1 MSLATYGVQD
11 RQLNPTERWVCFSAL
26 FFFGFIAAFNLFKAP
41 VVLGFIAEDLM
52 LEAGM
57 VGMIMTSY
65 SICAMVLAF
74 PGMWIMQKLG
84 VKFSVILS
92 GIIMLLGTVIICF
105 SGDTFTF
112 MLGRALEGCAYG
124 LICVIGPNIMVRLF
138 PLKNQGL
145 CMGIWSQWI
154 PVGTLLAGVVAPAL
168 FNSFGDWRSIWYFT
182 IVLEVIALAWMLVSV
197 KMPKVPENAINDGDV
212 SKAKKPQKNFMLAGI
227 MMSVAFFF
235 WAYVYVCNINQM
247 YPTFLQEVKGL
258 DVATAAMPTNLIAL
272 ITIPVGIAV
281 GVVSDK
287 LNCRKPLVWGAYGVV
302 ALIIFFLAFDEGP
315 GMANVWIFSVI
326 MGLCAS
332 CIPTCTRSIIPVL
345 VPTLGKTDIALTV
358 MAFVTGLAQ
367 CCATFTTMSIANFG
381 WLGNAH
387 FVAAP
392 CALIACL
399 CVLIFAKNDK
409 QVMQLRA
416 EEQAEA

>member
-1 MSLATYGVQD
+1 MSTVSYGVQD
-11 RQLNPTERWVCFSAL
+11 RQLTPTERWVCFAAL
-26 FFFGFIAAFNLFKAP
+26 FLFGGIAAFNLFKAP
-41 VVLGFIAEDLM
+41 PVLGFIAQDLM
-52 LEAGM
+52 LEADM

-65 SICAMVLAF
+65 SICALVLAF

-92 GIIMLLGTVIICF
+92 GVIMLLGTLIICV
-105 SGDTFTF
+105 SGDTTTF

-138 PLKNQGL
+138 PLRNQGL
-145 CMGIWSQWI
+145 CMGIWSVWI
-154 PVGTLLAGVVAPAL
+154 PVGTLIAGLAAPAL
-168 FNSFGDWRSIWYFT
+168 FNATGDWRSIWYFT
-182 IVLEVIALAWMLVSV
+182 LVLEVISLVWMLISV
-197 KMPKVPENAINDGDV
+197 KMPKVPENTIVDGDV
-212 SKAKKPQKNFMLAGI
+212 TKQKKPQKSFMLAGI

-235 WAYVYVCNINQM
+235 WAYVYVDNINQL
-247 YPTFLQEVKGL
+247 YPTYLQDVMGL
-258 DVATAAMPTNLIAL
+258 DVTMAAMPTNLIAL
-272 ITIPVGIAV
+272 ITIPFGIIVGII
-281 GVVSDK
+281 SDK
-287 LNCRKPLVWGAYGVV
+287 LNNRKILVWVAYAVV
-302 ALIIFFLAFDEGP
+302 ALIIFFLAFNEEA
-315 GMANVWIFSVI
+315 GMGSVWAFAVI

-345 VPTLGKTDIALTV
+345 VPEPGKTDVALTV

-367 CCATFTTMSIANFG
+367 CCATFTTISVANLG
-381 WLGNAH
+381 WAGNAH

-409 QVMQLRA
+409 QVMKLRV
-416 EEQAEA
+416 EEQAD

>member
-1 MSLATYGVQD
+1 MSIVEYGIQD
-11 RQLNPTERWVCFSAL
+11 RQLTPRERWICFSAL

-41 VVLGFIAEDLM
+41 PVLGFIAQDLM
-52 LEAGM
+52 LSPDM

-65 SICAMVLAF
+65 SICALVFAF

-92 GIIMLLGTVIICF
+92 GVIMLLGTLIICF
-105 SGDTFTF
+105 SADTATF
-112 MLGRALEGCAYG
+112 MIGRALEGCAYG

-154 PVGTLLAGVVAPAL
+154 PVGTLLAGLVAPAL
-168 FNSFGDWRSIWYFT
+168 FNAMGDWRSIWWFSLL
-182 IVLEVIALAWMLVSV
+182 LEAIAVVWMLACV
-197 KMPKVPENAINDGDV
+197 KMPLVPENTINDGDT
-212 SKAKKPQKNFMLAGI
+212 SKAKKPQKSFMLAGI

-235 WAYVYVCNINQM
+235 WAYVYVDNINQM
-247 YPTFLQEVKGL
+247 YPTYLQEVMGL
-258 DVATAAMPTNLIAL
+258 DVTMAAMPTNLIAL
-272 ITIPVGIAV
+272 ITIPFGIIVGII
-281 GVVSDK
+281 SDK
-287 LNCRKPLVWGAYGVV
+287 LNCRKALLWIPYLVVS
-302 ALIIFFLAFDEGP
+302 LIIFFLAFNQDG
-315 GMANVWIFSVI
+315 GMPAVWSFAVL

-345 VPTLGKTDIALTV
+345 VPEPGKTDLALTV

-367 CCATFTTMSIANFG
+367 CCATFTTMSIGAFG
-381 WLGNAH
+381 WLGNAQ

-392 CALIACL
+392 CALIACI
-399 CVLIFAKNDK
+399 CVFIFAKNDK
-409 QVMQLRA
+409 KVMKLRA
-416 EEQAEA
+416 EEQAD